1 MGMSMGGGRKSGRG
15 RRGVPRYGAMADIN
29 MTPFI
34 DVMLVLLIIFM
45 VAAPLLTSG
54 VAVDLPQAKAGALNV
69 EQKPIAIALDYKRE
83 GGRVDPNKGPRVAAT
98 GKGAVA
104 EQILQIAFER
114 GIPVREDPDLAQ
126 ILSTLEVDS
135 VIPVDAL
142 AAVAEILSYL
152 YRLNG
157 KVLDGRSGTE
167 DGDAV
172 PAESE
177 GAPR

>member
-1 MGMSMGGGRKSGRG
+1 MASSDRDKGKLGGGKPKPLTGKSTGPKSTG
-15 RRGVPRYGAMADIN
+15 PTDEIGAPKPRWGEKRPR
-29 MTPFI
+29 T
-34 DVMLVLLIIFM
+34 
-45 VAAPLLTSG
+45 
-54 VAVDLPQAKAGALNV
+54 
-69 EQKPIAIALDYKRE
+69 PIAIALDYKK
-83 GGRVDPNKGPRVAAT
+83 GGKLDPNAGPRVAAT

-157 KVLDGRSGTE
+157 KVLDGRTGE
-167 DGDAV
+167 DIDTV
-172 PAESE
+172 SQE
-177 GAPR
+177 GADEIGGALR

>member
-1 MGMSMGGGRKSGRG
+1 MASSDRDKGKQGPGKAATEPEDPIGP
-15 RRGVPRYGAMADIN
+15 PRPRWGDPRPR
-29 MTPFI
+29 T
-34 DVMLVLLIIFM
+34 
-45 VAAPLLTSG
+45 
-54 VAVDLPQAKAGALNV
+54 
-69 EQKPIAIALDYKRE
+69 PIAIALDYKKD
-83 GGRVDPNKGPRVAAT
+83 GKLQPKAGPRVAAS

-157 KVLDGRSGTE
+157 KVMDGRSGAE
-167 DGDAV
+167 DGDTA
-172 PAESE
+172 ASDRE

>member
-1 MGMSMGGGRKSGRG
+1 MASSDRDKSKRSPGNATG
-15 RRGVPRYGAMADIN
+15 PEDPIGPPRPRWGEPKPRA
-29 MTPFI
+29 
-34 DVMLVLLIIFM
+34 
-45 VAAPLLTSG
+45 
-54 VAVDLPQAKAGALNV
+54 
-69 EQKPIAIALDYKRE
+69 PIAVALDYKK
-83 GGRVDPNKGPRVAAT
+83 GGRLDPKAGPRVAAT

-157 KVLDGRSGTE
+157 KVLDGRTGAE
-167 DGDAV
+167 EADAGSE
-172 PAESE
+172 ATGSE
-177 GAPR
+177 GRAPR

>member
-1 MGMSMGGGRKSGRG
+1 MASSDRDSGKPAGGKPTGGKATEPEDPIGPRG
-15 RRGVPRYGAMADIN
+15 PRWAEPRAR
-29 MTPFI
+29 
-34 DVMLVLLIIFM
+34 
-45 VAAPLLTSG
+45 A
-54 VAVDLPQAKAGALNV
+54 
-69 EQKPIAIALDYKRE
+69 PIAIALDYKK
-83 GGRVDPNKGPRVAAT
+83 GGKLDPKAGPRVAAT
-98 GKGAVA
+98 GRGAVA

-114 GIPVREDPDLAQ
+114 GIPVREDADLAQ

-167 DGDAV
+167 DGDTA
-172 PAESE
+172 AADSE

>member
-1 MGMSMGGGRKSGRG
+1 MLRRQKGGRMAASDRDKNKPGSQTEDPIG
-15 RRGVPRYGAMADIN
+15 RRRPRWGE
-29 MTPFI
+29 PR
-34 DVMLVLLIIFM
+34 
-45 VAAPLLTSG
+45 P
-54 VAVDLPQAKAGALNV
+54 KA
-69 EQKPIAIALDYKRE
+69 PIAIALDYKRD
-83 GGRVDPNKGPRVAAT
+83 GRVDPKQGPRVAAT

-157 KVLDGRSGTE
+157 RVMDGRSGAD
-167 DGDAV
+167 DGDAAA
-172 PAESE
+172 PEAE
-177 GAPR
+177 GAP